1 MLSAAVVTGA
11 LWVSN
16 VKMHVFS
23 CRWSF
28 LIGDEPCTVVNKP
41 PKAPSP
47 VLEEIEEVEQPQVEV
62 IIEEFQ
68 DEKEEEQEKA
78 DVESTKVGDFHCYE
92 LVLSYL
98 FIYYYTFFVI

>member
-1 MLSAAVVTGA
+1 M
-11 LWVSN
+11 
-16 VKMHVFS
+16 
-23 CRWSF
+23 
-28 LIGDEPCTVVNKP
+28 VNKP

-78 DVESTKVGDFHCYE
+78 DVESTKVGDFHCCT
-92 LVLSYL
+92 LVLSYIFL
-98 FIYYYTFFVI
+98 HKLHFFVI